1 VLIDFLKHGSN
12 AALTAAIVAA
22 CAAALSGFAPVV
34 LWAIPL
40 GALCFF
46 ASEYTTHRFLFHA
59 KPSKVPFVL
68 RLQHRLH
75 YDHHVEPGR
84 LDLLFLPLWFVVPA
98 TLGFA
103 AVYALAT
110 RGDASLVF
118 SLVTGSLCGLLYYEW
133 VHYVA
138 HVAFAP
144 VTPYGRWIKKYHL
157 WHHFKS
163 ERHWFGV
170 TNPLVD
176 VAGRTYVRVEDVA
189 KSPSVRILHP

>member
-12 AALTAAIVAA
+12 AVLTAAIVAA
-22 CAAALSGFAPVV
+22 CAAVLSGFAPVV

-59 KPSKVPFVL
+59 RPSKVPFVL

-75 YDHHVEPGR
+75 YDHHLEPSR

-98 TLGFA
+98 TLAFA
-103 AVYALAT
+103 AFYALAT
-110 RGDASLVF
+110 RGDAPLVF
-118 SLVTGSLCGLLYYEW
+118 SLVIGSLCGLLYYEW
-133 VHYVA
+133 VHFVA
-138 HVAFAP
+138 HVVFQP

-170 TNPLVD
+170 TNPIVD
-176 VAGRTYVRVEDVA
+176 VAGRSYVRVEDAA

>member
-1 VLIDFLKHGSN
+1 MLVDFLKHGSN
-12 AALTAAIVAA
+12 AALAIAIVAA
-22 CAAALSGFAPVV
+22 CAAALAGFAP
-34 LWAIPL
+34 LHPWAIAL

-59 KPSKVPFVL
+59 APSKVPFVL

-84 LDLLFLPLWFVVPA
+84 LDLLFLPLWFVMPA
-98 TLGFA
+98 SAAFA
-103 AVYALAT
+103 AIYALAT
-110 RGDASLVF
+110 RDATLVF

-138 HVAFAP
+138 HVPFRP
-144 VTPYGRWIKKYHL
+144 LTPYGRWIKKYHL

-176 VAGRTYVRVEDVA
+176 VAGRTYLRVEDA
-189 KSPSVRILHP
+189 PKSPTVRILHP